1 MSGSTGIR
9 PLDQALSG
17 LEQTI
22 NEWEQGAE
30 KPVYISLKK
39 PSLNDLYKEK
49 GEVYKILRC
58 WRSGASA
65 LGKNKPSRSATGL
78 SHSLNVSAANKGGKK
93 WINNL

>member
-1 MSGSTGIR
+1 MSGNTGIR
-9 PLDQALSG
+9 PLDKALSG

-30 KPVYISLKK
+30 KPVYISLKE

-65 LGKNKPSRSATGL
+65 LGKKQ
-78 SHSLNVSAANKGGKK
+78 AAAECDRVIAFFERICGK
-93 WINNL
+93 

>member
-9 PLDQALSG
+9 PLDKALSG

-30 KPVYISLKK
+30 KPVYISLKE

-49 GEVYKILRC
+49 NEVYKILRC
-58 WRSGASA
+58 WRSGAST
-65 LGKNKPSRSATGL
+65 LGKKQAVEECDRVIAFFERIC
-78 SHSLNVSAANKGGKK
+78 GK
-93 WINNL
+93 

>member
-9 PLDQALSG
+9 PLDKALSG

-22 NEWEQGAE
+22 NEWQQGAE
-30 KPVYISLKK
+30 EPVYISLKE

-49 GEVYKILRC
+49 REVYKILRC

-65 LGKNKPSRSATGL
+65 LGKKQAVEECDRVIAFFERIC
-78 SHSLNVSAANKGGKK
+78 GK
-93 WINNL
+93 

>member
-22 NEWEQGAE
+22 NEWELEAE
-30 KPVYISLKK
+30 KPVYISLKQ

-65 LGKNKPSRSATGL
+65 LGKKQAVEECDRVIAFFERIC
-78 SHSLNVSAANKGGKK
+78 GK
-93 WINNL
+93 

>member
-9 PLDQALSG
+9 SLDKALSG

-22 NEWEQGAE
+22 NEWDQGAE
-30 KPVYISLKK
+30 EPVYISLKE

-49 GEVYKILRC
+49 NEVYKILRC

-65 LGKNKPSRSATGL
+65 LGKKQAATECDR
-78 SHSLNVSAANKGGKK
+78 VITFFERICGK
-93 WINNL
+93 

>member
-9 PLDQALSG
+9 PLDKALSG

-30 KPVYISLKK
+30 KPVYISLKE

-65 LGKNKPSRSATGL
+65 LGKKQ
-78 SHSLNVSAANKGGKK
+78 AAAECDRVIAFFERICGK
-93 WINNL
+93 

>member
-9 PLDQALSG
+9 PLDKALSG

-30 KPVYISLKK
+30 KPVSISLKQ

-65 LGKNKPSRSATGL
+65 LGKKQ
-78 SHSLNVSAANKGGKK
+78 AAAECDRVIAFFERICGK
-93 WINNL
+93 

>member
-9 PLDQALSG
+9 PLDKALSG

-30 KPVYISLKK
+30 EPVYISLKE

-49 GEVYKILRC
+49 NEVYKILRC

-65 LGKNKPSRSATGL
+65 LGKKQAVEECDRVIAFFERICS
-78 SHSLNVSAANKGGKK
+78 K
-93 WINNL
+93 

>member
-9 PLDQALSG
+9 PLDKALSG

-22 NEWEQGAE
+22 NEWELEAE
-30 KPVYISLKK
+30 KPVYISLKE

-65 LGKNKPSRSATGL
+65 LGKKQ
-78 SHSLNVSAANKGGKK
+78 AAAECDRVIAFFERICGK
-93 WINNL
+93 

>member
-9 PLDQALSG
+9 PLDKALSG

-30 KPVYISLKK
+30 KPVYISLKE
-39 PSLNDLYKEK
+39 PSRNDLYKEK
-49 GEVYKILRC
+49 EVYKILRC

-65 LGKNKPSRSATGL
+65 LGKKQAVEECDLVIAFFERIC
-78 SHSLNVSAANKGGKK
+78 GK
-93 WINNL
+93 

>member
-9 PLDQALSG
+9 PLDKALSG

-30 KPVYISLKK
+30 KPVYISLKE

-49 GEVYKILRC
+49 NEVYIILRC

-65 LGKNKPSRSATGL
+65 LGKKQAVKECDLGIAFFE
-78 SHSLNVSAANKGGKK
+78 HICGK
-93 WINNL
+93 

>member
-9 PLDQALSG
+9 PLDKALSG
-17 LEQTI
+17 LEQSI
-22 NEWEQGAE
+22 KEQE
-30 KPVYISLKK
+30 KPVYISLKE

-65 LGKNKPSRSATGL
+65 LGKKQ
-78 SHSLNVSAANKGGKK
+78 AAAECDRVIAFFERICGK
-93 WINNL
+93 

>member
-9 PLDQALSG
+9 PLDKALSG
-17 LEQTI
+17 LEHTI
-22 NEWEQGAE
+22 NEWELEAE
-30 KPVYISLKK
+30 KPVYISLKQ

-65 LGKNKPSRSATGL
+65 LGKKQ
-78 SHSLNVSAANKGGKK
+78 AAAECDRVIAFFERICGK
-93 WINNL
+93 

>member
-9 PLDQALSG
+9 SLDKALSG

-22 NEWEQGAE
+22 NEWDQGAE
-30 KPVYISLKK
+30 EPVYISLKE

-65 LGKNKPSRSATGL
+65 LGKKQAVEECDRVIAFFERIC
-78 SHSLNVSAANKGGKK
+78 GK
-93 WINNL
+93 

>member
-17 LEQTI
+17 LEKTLK
-22 NEWEQGAE
+22 EHTPAEE
-30 KPVYISLKK
+30 KPIFISLKE

-65 LGKNKPSRSATGL
+65 LGKKQ
-78 SHSLNVSAANKGGKK
+78 AAAECDRVIAFFERICGK
-93 WINNL
+93 

>member
-1 MSGSTGIR
+1 MSGSTEIR
-9 PLDQALSG
+9 PLDKALSG

-22 NEWEQGAE
+22 NEWELEAE
-30 KPVYISLKK
+30 KPVYISLKQ

-65 LGKNKPSRSATGL
+65 LGKKQDVEECDRVIAFFERIC
-78 SHSLNVSAANKGGKK
+78 GK
-93 WINNL
+93 

>member
-9 PLDQALSG
+9 PLDKALSG

-22 NEWEQGAE
+22 NEWELEAE
-30 KPVYISLKK
+30 KPVYISLKE

-49 GEVYKILRC
+49 NEVYKILRC

-65 LGKNKPSRSATGL
+65 LGKKTSRRGVRPGHRIL
-78 SHSLNVSAANKGGKK
+78 
-93 WINNL
+93 

>member
-9 PLDQALSG
+9 PLDKALSG

-30 KPVYISLKK
+30 KPVYISLKE

-58 WRSGASA
+58 WRSGYS
-65 LGKNKPSRSATGL
+65 GSQPFYQTYYRC
-78 SHSLNVSAANKGGKK
+78 SLPAVA
-93 WINNL
+93 

>member
-30 KPVYISLKK
+30 KPVYISLKQ

-65 LGKNKPSRSATGL
+65 LGEKKAVEECDRVIAFFERIC
-78 SHSLNVSAANKGGKK
+78 GK
-93 WINNL
+93 

>member
-9 PLDQALSG
+9 PLDKALSG

-22 NEWEQGAE
+22 NEWELEAE
-30 KPVYISLKK
+30 KPVYISLKQ

-65 LGKNKPSRSATGL
+65 LGKKQ
-78 SHSLNVSAANKGGKK
+78 AAAECDRVIAFFERICGK
-93 WINNL
+93 

>member
-9 PLDQALSG
+9 PLDKALSG
-17 LEQTI
+17 LEKTL
-22 NEWEQGAE
+22 NEQAPAEE
-30 KPVYISLKK
+30 KPIFISLKQ

-65 LGKNKPSRSATGL
+65 LGKKQ
-78 SHSLNVSAANKGGKK
+78 AAAECDRVIAFFERICGK
-93 WINNL
+93 

>member
-9 PLDQALSG
+9 PLDKALSG

-22 NEWEQGAE
+22 NEWDQGAE
-30 KPVYISLKK
+30 EPVYISLKE

-49 GEVYKILRC
+49 NEVYKILRC

-65 LGKNKPSRSATGL
+65 LGKKQAVEECNRVIAFFEWIC
-78 SHSLNVSAANKGGKK
+78 GK
-93 WINNL
+93 

>member
-9 PLDQALSG
+9 PLDKALSG

-22 NEWEQGAE
+22 NEWEQEAE
-30 KPVYISLKK
+30 KPVYISLKQ

-65 LGKNKPSRSATGL
+65 LGKKQ
-78 SHSLNVSAANKGGKK
+78 AAAECDRIIAFFERICGK
-93 WINNL
+93 

>member
-9 PLDQALSG
+9 SLDKALSG

-22 NEWEQGAE
+22 NEWDQGAE
-30 KPVYISLKK
+30 EPVYISLKE

-49 GEVYKILRC
+49 NEVYKILRC

-65 LGKNKPSRSATGL
+65 LGKKQ
-78 SHSLNVSAANKGGKK
+78 AAAECDRVITFFERICGK
-93 WINNL
+93 

>member
-9 PLDQALSG
+9 PLDKALSG

-22 NEWEQGAE
+22 NEWEQEAE
-30 KPVYISLKK
+30 KPVYISLKQ

-65 LGKNKPSRSATGL
+65 LGKKQTVEECDRVIAFFERIC
-78 SHSLNVSAANKGGKK
+78 GK
-93 WINNL
+93 